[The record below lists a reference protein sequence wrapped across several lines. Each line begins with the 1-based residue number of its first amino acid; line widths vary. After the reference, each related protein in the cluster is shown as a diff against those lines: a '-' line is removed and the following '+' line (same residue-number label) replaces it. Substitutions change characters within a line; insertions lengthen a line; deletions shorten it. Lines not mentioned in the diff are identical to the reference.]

1 MFENKKKVILSI
13 TLTLFIA
20 SLIIF
25 DLKSNVIYNNI
36 INILFFLIFGVIFI
50 FEKNYDIPLS
60 NIAIIYFLFTIF
72 SFSTV
77 FWAVDFSLSYGYYSR
92 LIIVTLN
99 FIIIYT
105 IFQRYNLEE
114 TILYGILIGVFYN
127 ILIGFEVIHPSYE
140 IFKFGRFTG
149 SLGNSNKL
157 AKTMLLG
164 IFASL
169 VLLSKP
175 KSPNWFRL
183 FNQINIILSFYII
196 VLTVSKKAMILAPI
210 IILFSFSFKNIK
222 IKNILIS
229 ITLIFIIIKLLLTYG
244 NIEQLNT
251 LYELIERRFSGMFN
265 MLEGNGGDASS
276 MERIYLVEEGF
287 KIFEN
292 NPIFGIGL
300 NNSRYFLG
308 KYTHNNYLE
317 LLIGTGIIGTVLF
330 YSIYISTFQK
340 IKNMPSIQIKKY
352 FYIMLFI
359 LLLLDTATVTYYT
372 KPILF
377 IVLYIYFVA
386 EKEIEKNKL
395 VKKEYND

>member
-1 MFENKKKVILSI
+1 MFEDKKKAILSI
-13 TLTLFIA
+13 TLTFFVA

-36 INILFFLIFGVIFI
+36 INILLFLIFGIIFV

-60 NIAIIYFLFTIF
+60 NIAIIYFLFAIF
-72 SFSTV
+72 SFSSV
-77 FWAVDFSLSYGYYSR
+77 FWAVDFSLSYGYYTR

-105 IFQRYNLEE
+105 IFQRYNLEQ

-127 ILIGFEVIHPSYE
+127 VLIGFEIIHPSYE
-140 IFKFGRFTG
+140 IFRFGRFTG

-169 VLLSKP
+169 VLLSTP
-175 KSPNWFRL
+175 KSPGWFRL
-183 FNQINIILSFYII
+183 FNKINIILSFYII

-210 IILFSFSFKNIK
+210 MILLSFSFKNIK
-222 IKNILIS
+222 IKNIIIS

-251 LYELIERRFSGMFN
+251 LYELIERRFSGMLN
-265 MLEGNGGDASS
+265 MINGNGGDASS

-317 LLIGTGIIGTVLF
+317 LLIGTGIIGTILF
-330 YSIYISTFQK
+330 YSIYIVTFKK

-395 VKKEYND
+395 IKKEYND